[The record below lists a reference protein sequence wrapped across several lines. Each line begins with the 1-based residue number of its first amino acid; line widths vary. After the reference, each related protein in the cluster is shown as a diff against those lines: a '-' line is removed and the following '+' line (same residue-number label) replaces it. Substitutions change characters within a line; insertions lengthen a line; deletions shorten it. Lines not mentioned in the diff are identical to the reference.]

1 MSATVSDQALSV
13 RMEVE
18 NFLYHEA
25 DLLDSWRLDD
35 WAELF
40 TEDARYTIPSTDLVK
55 GDPATDLVL
64 LDDDIVRIRA
74 RVRRLNSRRAH
85 REFPWSRT
93 RRIIS
98 NVRILQDRG
107 DELDVVANFAV
118 YRVRRD
124 MNVYVGQYLY
134 TLVRHEG
141 SFRIRR
147 RRAEMDL
154 EALRPHGTVSII
166 L

>member
-1 MSATVSDQALSV
+1 MTATETGRNALV
-13 RMEVE
+13 RLEVE
-18 NFLYHEA
+18 DFLYHEA
-25 DLLDSWRLDD
+25 DLLDSWRLDE

-40 TEDARYTIPSTDLVK
+40 TEDAQYTVPATDLVK
-55 GDPATDLVL
+55 GDPKVNLVL

-93 RRIIS
+93 RRIVS
-98 NVRILQDRG
+98 NVRILDDRG
-107 DELDVVANFAV
+107 DELDVAANFAV
-118 YRVRRD
+118 YRIRRD

-134 TLVRHEG
+134 TLVRHDG
-141 SFRIRR
+141 SFLIRK

-154 EALRPHGTVSII
+154 EALSPHGTVSII